1 MDRPC
6 AASCASMFLR
16 TPPAWVSVSPYRSGE
31 PAAASALT
39 IGGVVP
45 LIQIDARFAGM
56 MTLADI
62 GDVALPTNFTAAGT
76 AGCCAPAPVGTS
88 AAAPASSAIATTR
101 DPIESLLSISSPFH
115 YVSSLGR
122 LSRCSYE
129 AVWGAGAEE
138 KTVRN
143 TGIVFSISRTD
154 VAGPDGFSLLP
165 MRISELMS

>member
-31 PAAASALT
+31 PAAASAFT

-62 GDVALPTNFTAAGT
+62 GDVALPTNFTAPGEP
-76 AGCCAPAPVGTS
+76 GCCAPAPIGAS
-88 AAAPASSAIATTR
+88 AAAPASTAIATTR
-101 DPIESLLSISSPFH
+101 DPIASFAFAF
-115 YVSSLGR
+115 VASSLGEFAR
-122 LSRCSYE
+122 GLSVPLETEPDLKLHRPGEPADRCDLPE
-129 AVWGAGAEE
+129 RRRAERGHRAVEE
-138 KTVRN
+138 RV
-143 TGIVFSISRTD
+143 VEQ
-154 VAGPDGFSLLP
+154 VQH
-165 MRISELMS
+165 